1 MLVEKLKKLEASLK
15 EASNKLFAAQA
26 GEAKNAENKKAKA
39 AERAE
44 QICINKEFNEKLKA
58 TEMKQYHYVMGGPF
72 KEKEDLERQLE
83 QNPKDKTVR
92 DKLQKCKRLLSVYK
106 EVNNDKEVE
115 RLAEDLE

>member
-44 QICINKEFNEKLKA
+44 
-58 TEMKQYHYVMGGPF
+58 
-72 KEKEDLERQLE
+72 
-83 QNPKDKTVR
+83 
-92 DKLQKCKRLLSVYK
+92 
-106 EVNNDKEVE
+106 
-115 RLAEDLE
+115 